1 MWDAVFTMLVK
12 VFVTL
17 KEGVLDPQGK
27 AVENSLHS
35 LGFGAVREV
44 RVGKYLELRLDV
56 AEVEDAER
64 QARRMCEK
72 LLANPVIEDY
82 RFEVAAV

>member
-1 MWDAVFTMLVK
+1 MRVR

-35 LGFGAVREV
+35 LGFTSVSEV
-44 RVGKYLELRLDV
+44 RMGKYLELRVD
-56 AEVEDAER
+56 ADGAADAER
-64 QARRMCEK
+64 QARGMCEK

-82 RFEVAAV
+82 RFELAE

>member
-1 MWDAVFTMLVK
+1 MRVR

-35 LGFGAVREV
+35 LGFTSVSEV
-44 RVGKYLELRLDV
+44 RMGKYLELRVD
-56 AEVEDAER
+56 ADGAADAER
-64 QARRMCEK
+64 QARGMCEK

-82 RFEVAAV
+82 RFEVAE

>member
-1 MWDAVFTMLVK
+1 MRVR

-35 LGFGAVREV
+35 LGFTSVSEV
-44 RVGKYLELRLDV
+44 RMGKYLELRVD
-56 AEVEDAER
+56 AAGAADAER
-64 QARRMCEK
+64 QTRGMCEK

-82 RFEVAAV
+82 RFEVAE

>member
-1 MWDAVFTMLVK
+1 MRVR

-35 LGFGAVREV
+35 LGFTSVSEV
-44 RVGKYLELRLDV
+44 RMGKYLELRVD
-56 AEVEDAER
+56 AAGSADAER
-64 QARRMCEK
+64 QARGMCEK

-82 RFEVAAV
+82 RFEVAE

>member
-1 MWDAVFTMLVK
+1 MRVR

-17 KEGVLDPQGK
+17 REGVLDPQGK

-35 LGFGAVREV
+35 LGFTSVSEV
-44 RVGKYLELRLDV
+44 RMGNYLELRVD
-56 AEVEDAER
+56 ADGAADAER
-64 QARRMCEK
+64 QTRSMCEK

-82 RFEVAAV
+82 RFEVAE